1 MKLSATV
8 LFICVCGLLALGL
21 VILYSLGMMKVG
33 ASYLVKQTIWCSL
46 GMVIC
51 LVVMAIDYRHLK
63 KISLLMF
70 LAALAALVWV
80 LVDGKGME
88 SNGARRWL
96 RYGVV
101 GFQPSEFAKIALII
115 VLAHYGEHF
124 QRHMGSFRKGVLP
137 ACGIIGS
144 VLVLIFL
151 EPDRGTTLFLGALSL
166 IMLVLA
172 GVRWLVV
179 LLPASLG
186 AAGLGFLLWRD
197 PLIIYRVT
205 KGWWN
210 MEDHKSGAA
219 YQSWQGL
226 IAFGSG
232 GPTGLGL
239 GDGRQKMGFI
249 PELQTD
255 FILPVV
261 GEELGL
267 VATAAVVLT
276 FLVLVICGFRIA
288 RRAPDIF
295 GFLLASGLTWLI
307 GLQAWI
313 NIAVVT
319 SVLPNKGLSLPFV
332 SYGGSNLV
340 MMLFAVGLLLSIAR
354 HSAEDHSL
362 AVGLGELQDEVPA

>member
-8 LFICVCGLLALGL
+8 MFLCVCGLLALGL
-21 VILYSLGMMKVG
+21 VILYSLGMAKEG
-33 ASYLVKQTIWCSL
+33 ASYLARQTLWCGV
-46 GMVIC
+46 GMVVC
-51 LVVMAIDYRHLK
+51 LGVSAIDYRHLK
-63 KISLLMF
+63 KVSMLMYV
-70 LAALAALVWV
+70 AALVLLAMV
-80 LVDGKGME
+80 LVWGVGLT

-96 RYGVV
+96 RYGSV
-101 GFQPSEFAKIALII
+101 GFQPSEFAKITLII

-124 QRHMGSFRKGVLP
+124 QRQMGSFRRGVLP
-137 ACGIIGS
+137 ASAVIGS
-144 VLVLIFL
+144 MLALIFL
-151 EPDRGTTLFLGALSL
+151 EPDRGTTVFLGGISL

-172 GVRWLVV
+172 GVRWLVII
-179 LLPASLG
+179 LPASLG

-197 PLIIYRVT
+197 PLIISRVT

-210 MEDHKSGAA
+210 MELHKTGPA

-226 IAFGSG
+226 IAFGAG

-267 VATAAVVLT
+267 VATAAVVIT
-276 FLVLVICGFRIA
+276 FLVFVICGFRIA
-288 RRAPDIF
+288 RHAPDLF
-295 GFLLASGLTWLI
+295 GFLLASGLTCLI
-307 GLQAWI
+307 GMQAWI

-319 SVLPNKGLSLPFV
+319 SILPNKGLSLPFV

-340 MMLFAVGLLLSIAR
+340 MMLF
-354 HSAEDHSL
+354 
-362 AVGLGELQDEVPA
+362 